1 MQRWVEAGKL
11 WAPAATF
18 MLEFGLCVSLTWA
31 TMIQLW
37 SLVSGFA
44 MRIVKPSGVLN
55 CNQFGAKLL
64 SKDAIDRLWSFVF
77 LPCIYIILFLSYL
90 FYYIIYDI
98 LCYVRL
104 YAVYTVC
111 PGLVSCPFI
120 DNDLKVCSCGPKI
133 DHTCIILSFTASEN
147 LGVSKS
153 PENARLW
160 RGFRARQRLQ
170 GSKYRT
176 RCRKTNLSMRGF
188 PRAFHQMRVRL
199 YSCVFALPT
208 CKYVLYC
215 FIFYIINTSESMAEN
230 TQMWVRKCFSK
241 QSS

>member
-1 MQRWVEAGKL
+1 MQLTMLTGKL
-11 WAPAATF
+11 LVPATGRCTPETWHCWLGRRLMIDGSNRPTMQAGVSRTAGGCERCKDEWKQESYGPR
-18 MLEFGLCVSLTWA
+18 LRHSCWSFGLCVSLTWA

-120 DNDLKVCSCGPKI
+120 DNDLKVC
-133 DHTCIILSFTASEN
+133 
-147 LGVSKS
+147 
-153 PENARLW
+153 
-160 RGFRARQRLQ
+160 
-170 GSKYRT
+170 
-176 RCRKTNLSMRGF
+176 
-188 PRAFHQMRVRL
+188 
-199 YSCVFALPT
+199 
-208 CKYVLYC
+208 
-215 FIFYIINTSESMAEN
+215 
-230 TQMWVRKCFSK
+230 
-241 QSS
+241 